1 MKRFSCFFREFL
13 FGLVLAFA
21 VIYEGLFFG
30 VPYLVSSYLPQKLNE
45 QFGVTVNVGDVRID
59 PLKAYMQLK
68 DFSLLQTGEKTPLLA
83 FKDLKFD
90 FSYYS
95 APKRAAIIDKI
106 EIDGFF
112 ANLKREQ
119 DKKFNI
125 EKIFIKNKTEK
136 STEPYYF
143 SINNIKITNS
153 AVELT
158 DEVSGAKMSAKNLN
172 LNLPFISTIPYETD
186 IFITPGFDGIING
199 TKLKFSGKTRP
210 FAKDL
215 KSELFINLSGFD
227 LAQIEPFLPKNA
239 AIDKIGGKVDLDGA
253 VLFEKKDA
261 HPLLSLKTDINVSDL
276 SVRADGGELS
286 IGKLTVKQAAFNQKD
301 QNGSVASL
309 DVDTLAAYPSS
320 GILKKVG
327 FANLDVSKVSFDLG
341 RQLADI
347 NSVELNGLNVAA
359 HKTKSGGN
367 AQSGT
372 KKRDEAKE
380 SKPWGISVSKLSVS
394 GEGSYKDDL
403 FLGKKPYEIK
413 IKPIE
418 LSVKE
423 FSTTSKNPFS
433 FNVKAASTL
442 GNIGLSGRYAMPQKA
457 FKCDFNASKL
467 KLTEIDTLGFMPP
480 TLRLISAEGFVDGS
494 VSGAFAK
501 DINVDANLSRFSIN
515 NLSIFEGGK
524 ESRLLA
530 FETLF
535 AKGIKASYPLKNG
548 IKVDGASLSGF
559 FANIKIDENKSLNI
573 QKHFAGQK
581 TDSALKQ
588 PETNTTGGAKAE
600 KIPFELGGIA
610 LQGGRVEFEDRSLK
624 KRFKT
629 TLTDVAGSIGKIA
642 VDKNETAAIDLRAN
656 SGGYGRIALKGGVN
670 PSSGENFAL
679 KLKASTIDLPM
690 TQFTPYTEK
699 FIGYKIASGNLGLD
713 LDYQIYGRKLESS
726 NKISLFGFNL
736 GDEVESPGAVKLP
749 YKLAIAILKDDRGNI
764 DVEIPVEGSLDDPEI
779 KSGAVVWKLIKQL
792 IFKIIKSPFSA
803 IAGIFGGSDELSYAG
818 FMPGL
823 SILDENES
831 EKLKKIAEAAAK
843 KPNLNIVLTGFIDGE
858 KDIFGYKRAVFE
870 AKVVEQKIKELKLPA
885 GQKVKVEEG
894 EYLKYLK
901 AAYKAENFAKPKN
914 MLGFD
919 KELSKEDM
927 RSLMITHVTADEK
940 KMTELLAARVKA
952 VYEGL
957 VGYGVAKE
965 RIKMSEPT
973 LKAPEIREKVPSS
986 RVEITLAQ

>member
-1 MKRFSCFFREFL
+1 MNRVLVFLREFL
-13 FGLVLAFA
+13 IVFA
-21 VIYEGLFFG
+21 LIFAACYETVFFG
-30 VPYLVSSYLPQKLNE
+30 VPYVLSTYLPQKVYDE
-45 QFGVTVNVGDVRID
+45 YGVTMKVGGVRID
-59 PLKAYMQLK
+59 PLSAYAEVK
-68 DFSLLQTGEKTPLLA
+68 DFSMTHKGEKVPILSFA
-83 FKDLKFD
+83 DLKFD

-95 APKRAAIIDKI
+95 ATKRAAIIDKI
-106 EIDGFF
+106 ELNGFF
-112 ANLKREQ
+112 ANLKRDGE
-119 DKKFNI
+119 KKFNI
-125 EKIFIKNKTEK
+125 EKIFLKNKTEK
-136 STEPYYF
+136 SGEPLYF

-153 AVELT
+153 ALELS
-158 DEVSGAKMSAKNLN
+158 DEITGAKVSAKNLN
-172 LNLPFISTIPYETD
+172 INIPFVSTIPYDTE
-186 IFITPGFDGIING
+186 IFITPGFDGVING
-199 TKLKFSGKTRP
+199 TKLKFFGKTRP

-215 KSELFINLSGFD
+215 KSELFVALSGFR
-227 LAQIEPFLPKNA
+227 LLQIEPFLPKSTTVNK
-239 AIDKIGGKVDLDGA
+239 IDGVVDLVGTMS
-253 VLFEKKDA
+253 FEKKDS
-261 HPLLSLKTDINVSDL
+261 HPLVSLKTDLNVSDF
-276 SVRADGGELS
+276 SVNTDGQDVVFE
-286 IGKLTVKQAAFNQKD
+286 KLTVKHAAFNQKD
-301 QNGSVASL
+301 LNGSVDSIRL
-309 DVDTLAAYPSS
+309 DSLAAKLPDTV
-320 GILKKVG
+320 KKVG
-327 FANLDVSKVSFDLG
+327 FENMEISKVSFNPAQKTADLKDI
-341 RQLADI
+341 DI
-347 NSVELNGLNVAA
+347 NGLSVSVYKPKNGQAGGGKPK
-359 HKTKSGGN
+359 KTAGRN
-367 AQSGT
+367 
-372 KKRDEAKE
+372 D
-380 SKPWGISVSKLSVS
+380 SKPWSVTVSKLSVN
-394 GEGSYKDDL
+394 GEASYKDEL

-418 LSVKE
+418 LTLRDL
-423 FSTTSKNPFS
+423 STGSKNPFS
-433 FNVKAASTL
+433 FDVKASSSE
-442 GNIGLSGRYAMPQKA
+442 GNIGVSGRYWVSQKA

-467 KLTEIDTLGFMPP
+467 RLTTIDTLGFMPP
-480 TLRLISAEGFVDGS
+480 TLRLISAEAFVDGS
-494 VSGAFAK
+494 VSGSFQK
-501 DINVDANLSRFSIN
+501 DITADANISRVSVN
-515 NLSIFEGGK
+515 NFSIFEGGK

-530 FETLF
+530 FDTLY
-535 AKGIKASYPLKNG
+535 AKGVKASYPPKNG
-548 IKVDGASLSGF
+548 VKIEGASLSGF
-559 FANIKIDENKSLNI
+559 FANIKIDENKSINI

-581 TDSALKQ
+581 SDANNSKGVKKG
-588 PETNTTGGAKAE
+588 ETAKAE

-610 LQGGRVEFEDRSLK
+610 LQGGRIEFEDRSLK

-629 TLTDVAGSIGKIA
+629 TLTDVAGSIGKIS

-670 PSSGENFAL
+670 PSGGENFAL

-690 TQFTPYTEK
+690 AQFTPYTEK

-764 DVEIPVEGSLDDPEI
+764 DIELPVEGSLDDPEI

-803 IAGIFGGSDELSYAG
+803 IAGLFGGSDELSFAG

-823 SILDENES
+823 STLDNNES

-858 KDIFGYKRAVFE
+858 KDISGYKRATFE
-870 AKVVEQKIKELKLPA
+870 AKVAEQKRKDLKLPV

-901 AAYKAENFAKPKN
+901 AAYSAESFAKPKN

-940 KMTELLAARVKA
+940 KMTELLSSRVKA

-957 VGYGVAKE
+957 VAAGVAKE
-965 RIKMSEPT
+965 RIKMSEPV
-973 LKAPEIREKVPSS
+973 LRAPEIRERVPSS